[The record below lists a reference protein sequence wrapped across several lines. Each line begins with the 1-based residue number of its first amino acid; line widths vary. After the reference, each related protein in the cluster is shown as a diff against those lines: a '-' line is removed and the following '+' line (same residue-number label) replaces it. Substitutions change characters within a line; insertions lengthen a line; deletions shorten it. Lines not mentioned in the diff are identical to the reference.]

1 MPILSTLLDGTGVI
15 KNVPSHSTL
24 TFGDSA
30 VSNSSQARLLEALR
44 TTDEDLRERS
54 VRYVLDKAASPVMEG
69 PCTRLKQSCT
79 TMYLDRNV
87 DVSRVSEL
95 ACKSKRSFKSAR
107 TRRNDWTSE
116 A

>member
-1 MPILSTLLDGTGVI
+1 MPILSTLLDGTGVV

-30 VSNSSQARLLEALR
+30 VSKSSEARLLGALR
-44 TTDEDLRERS
+44 TADEDLRERS
-54 VRYVLDKAASPVMEG
+54 VRYVLDKAASLVMED
-69 PCTRLKQSCT
+69 PCTRLKQFCT

-87 DVSRVSEL
+87 DVSRGIER
-95 ACKSKRSFKSAR
+95 ACKLKRSFKSAR